1 MDAVIF
7 DLDGTLMDSLAA
19 IYQANVEVLAELELP
34 FDEARYRA
42 AYVPDWRLMYTRL
55 GVPTERLERA
65 GTRWRELYAA
75 AAAPMAF
82 AGVHDAL
89 GRLSAAGYAMG
100 IVTAGDRDVVEQQL
114 ERLDLARFIGAM
126 VCGTDEVAHKP
137 HPDPLFLALEGLGMR
152 DRPADA
158 AYVGD
163 APDDM
168 RMARAVG
175 SRAVGIVSRLGTEA
189 DLLAAGADEVAPSVA
204 DWVERLLGPAAE
216 GSAA

>member
-1 MDAVIF
+1 VDAVIF
-7 DLDGTLMDSLAA
+7 DLDGTLVDSLPA
-19 IYQANVEVLAELELP
+19 IYQANVEVLAELDVP
-34 FDEARYRA
+34 FDVGRYRA

-55 GVPTERLERA
+55 GVPPEHLERA

-75 AAAPMAF
+75 AVAPIAF
-82 AGVHDAL
+82 AGVPDAL
-89 GRLSAAGYAMG
+89 ARLSAAGYAMG
-100 IVTAGDRDVVEQQL
+100 LVTAGDRDVVEQQL
-114 ERLDLARFIGAM
+114 ERLDLARFIRAM

-168 RMARAVG
+168 RMARTVG
-175 SRAVGIVSRLGTEA
+175 SRAVGIVSTLGTEA

-204 DWVERLLGPAAE
+204 DWVDRFL
-216 GSAA
+216 S